1 MEPYFFYIVVSVA
14 ISLILFVFLGIRRV
28 AFEQNTSLCSYM
40 TEAGPV
46 HTLSVALEPKED
58 HGQKEP
64 PKHIEDDPKASL
76 TTVDQTV
83 LAASFDKVNK
93 IFLEQAS
100 NAKINQIALSEI
112 CKQVR
117 CLQGALYKINDEK
130 ELLALVAG
138 YGLTNKAERETVD
151 YGQGQLGQAVVD
163 NEPIILR
170 NIPKGYVQIA
180 SGLGETEPTWIGL
193 FPLSFKGKA
202 YGVLEMCF
210 LHPESE
216 ATKNYLVKVS
226 ELFGAHFFNQNVNAK
241 QSQLQQLEQ
250 EKLKTEAILEGCADG
265 FIGFNKA
272 GVIDFCNKSA
282 AQLVGKPKKDVLGQ
296 LVNTLLDIDIEV
308 DEDNDTFKIVHHGMV
323 KTTLTEKT
331 EIQIT
336 DAHGEPVSV
345 LVTANSVS
353 FADDFLFTL
362 FIQKISVDLF

>member
-1 MEPYFFYIVVSVA
+1 MEPYFIYIIVLVA
-14 ISLILFVFLGIRRV
+14 ISLILFAFWGTRRA
-28 AFEQNTSLCSYM
+28 AFEQNTPLFSYM
-40 TEAGPV
+40 SEVGPMF
-46 HTLSVALEPKED
+46 TLSATLEPKED
-58 HGQKEP
+58 HGQQDP
-64 PKHIEDDPKASL
+64 PRHVINDPEASL
-76 TTVDQTV
+76 TTIDQSV
-83 LAASFDKVNK
+83 LSASFDKVNK

-112 CKQVR
+112 CKQVH
-117 CLQGALYKINDEK
+117 CLQGALYKIDDEK

-138 YGLTNKAERETVD
+138 YGLTNREERETVD
-151 YGQGQLGQAVVD
+151 YGQGQLGQAVMD
-163 NEPIILR
+163 NEPILLR

-241 QSQLQQLEQ
+241 QSQLRQLEQ
-250 EKLKTEAILEGCADG
+250 EKLRTEAILEGCADG
-265 FIGFNKA
+265 FICFNKA

-282 AQLVGKPKKDVLGQ
+282 AQLVGRSKQDILGQ
-296 LVNTLLDIDIEV
+296 TVNTLLDIDIEG
-308 DEDNDTFKIVHHGMV
+308 EDKDTFKVVHHGIV

-336 DAHGEPVSV
+336 DAHGETVSV
-345 LVTANSVS
+345 LVTANSIA

-362 FIQKISVDLF
+362 FIQKISIDLF